1 MIKASLLFLFNGL
14 LGLILLCSANIAFAR
29 HEIKTTTN
37 ANFNNLSYP
46 FSLKPN
52 THTAKRLYAISY
64 SKHYIAPAPWQY
76 WSKANEIVIT
86 SDIGTVTGTIKK
98 SDGTLLFNF
107 TCVQGTPYVQR
118 FTGLP
123 KDVPAH
129 PLNTVLTGA
138 GLIIEATGSISVNLR
153 NVASDDLGTD
163 GTDAN
168 IKGNASLFSFG
179 DAAIGTSFRVGY
191 YRDGNLASNAHP
203 PIYSIMATENNT
215 IIKIAG
221 VATAT
226 LNAGQSYLFNAPMGT
241 LVESSGS
248 AVMNTAADLDA
259 PGGCGDGA
267 YNPIPPIASLGQEY
281 VVVRGEGNK
290 IAEQTTVIAT
300 EANTVV
306 TVTSFD
312 LNGAQKT
319 TTTFTLAQAGDFKT
333 FEHGFVSGTYSA
345 ANPPGINT
353 GRYSSSRIE
362 ASKNVEVF
370 SGTAGISGGGGC
382 EADVA
387 TLVPISSCSGSRKVE
402 TSKFTAY
409 NNTDLSY
416 FGYIITKSSA
426 KILLTTQFGSPPY
439 TNNDIEAIAGIGI
452 RKPMGTSGLYL
463 ISFTKA
469 DIGSPKA
476 ITITST
482 DRLTV
487 SMVQQ
492 GGGFS
497 MSNFISRFPEK
508 GDQPLVSQNN
518 CASATLTANPNASN
532 YQWYLNGNPI
542 SGANT
547 NTYVASASGNYSV
560 SYSLDCGLS
569 APSLPINVSLCNIDR
584 SITKTV
590 DVAYPE
596 LNSNVVFTLKAE
608 NLGNGNAVGVSV
620 TDLLPAGFTY
630 VSSVAPSGTS
640 YDPISGIWTIGDLAS
655 NASISLKITAKVV
668 KTGVNINTATIT
680 GSQPDQV
687 SNNDQSSATTT
698 TGSGDRDVCVGTA
711 MNSIIF
717 NIPPGTTNVTVTGL
731 PDGIIGVY
739 DSGTKKLTI
748 SGTPTTPGP
757 AKIYTV
763 TGTAGNALT
772 ITGTITVN
780 GNVSKPVFNSGL
792 TDKRCTG
799 TGTDTYV
806 AAATNATSIVYSILP
821 LAAGIIDATS
831 GKVTW
836 NNTFTGT
843 ATITATAKG
852 CDEKKTDFPVTVS
865 ALPDLTLG
873 DDPEICQ
880 GFTTSSLTYTN
891 ALNNPATY
899 SIILNTP
906 GFNPITNQLLP
917 AGNIPFNVPVDAA
930 LGIHSGVLTIKNA
943 AGCTT
948 QINFNIKINPK
959 PSAPHV
965 LIPTTSQY

>member
-1 MIKASLLFLFNGL
+1 MTKAFLLYLFNGL
-14 LGLILLCSANIAFAR
+14 LASILLCSANIAFA
-29 HEIKTTTN
+29 HDQVKAAAKISL
-37 ANFNNLSYP
+37 NNLSFP
-46 FSLKPN
+46 FSSEANKSAFK
-52 THTAKRLYAISY
+52 HFYASSY

-86 SDIGTVTGTIKK
+86 SDVGTVTGTIKK
-98 SDGTLLFNF
+98 SDGTLLYSF

-118 FTGLP
+118 FSGLP

-129 PLNTVLTGA
+129 PLNTVISGA

-153 NVASDDLGTD
+153 NIASDNLGTD
-163 GTDAN
+163 GSDTD

-191 YRDGNLASNAHP
+191 YRDGDLAGKDHT

-215 IIKIAG
+215 IVKIAG

-226 LNAGQSYLFNAPMGT
+226 LNAGQSYLFHAPMGT
-241 LVESSGS
+241 LVESSGP

-281 VVVRGEGNK
+281 VVVRGEGNST
-290 IAEQTTVIAT
+290 AEQTTVIAT
-300 EANTVV
+300 EANTVI
-306 TVTSFD
+306 TVTDFD
-312 LNGAQKT
+312 LNGVQKKVT
-319 TTTFTLAQAGDFKT
+319 TYTLAQAGDFRT
-333 FEHGFVSGTYSA
+333 FEHGFVSGAYSA
-345 ANPPGINT
+345 ASPPGINT
-353 GRYSSSRIE
+353 GRYSSSRIV

-416 FGYIITKSSA
+416 FGYIITKSTA
-426 KILLTTQFGSPPY
+426 KIYLTTLQGTTNY
-439 TNNDIEAIAGIGI
+439 TNSDIEAIPSIGS
-452 RKPMGTSGLYL
+452 RKALGTSGLYL
-463 ISFTKA
+463 ISFTKT
-469 DIGSPKA
+469 DIGSPKT
-476 ITITST
+476 ITITSA

-508 GDQPLVSQNN
+508 GDQPTVSQTN
-518 CASATLTANPNASN
+518 CASATLTANPNASS
-532 YQWYLNGNPI
+532 YQWYLNGNAI

-547 NTYVASASGNYSV
+547 NTYVASTSGNYTV
-560 SYSLDCGLS
+560 SYSLDCGIS
-569 APSLPINVSLCNIDR
+569 APSLPVNISLCNIDR

-596 LNSNVVFTLKAE
+596 LNTNVVFTLKAQ
-608 NLGNGNAVGVSV
+608 NLGDGNAVGVSV
-620 TDLLPAGFTY
+620 TDLLPDGFTY

-640 YDPISGIWTIGDLAS
+640 YDPVSGIWTIGDLAS

-668 KTGVNINTATIT
+668 KTGVNINNATIT

-687 SNNDQSSATTT
+687 SNNDQSSAKTT
-698 TGSGDRDVCVGTA
+698 TGSGDREVCVGTV
-711 MNSIIF
+711 MNDIVYD
-717 NIPPGTTNVTVTGL
+717 IPAGTTNVTVSGL
-731 PDGIIGVY
+731 PAGINAVY
-739 DSGTKKLTI
+739 NNTTKKLTI

-757 AKIYTV
+757 LKTYTV
-763 TGTAGNALT
+763 TGTAGAPLT
-772 ITGTITVN
+772 ITGNITVN
-780 GNVSKPVFNSGL
+780 GNVSSPVFNSGL
-792 TDKRCTG
+792 TNTRCTG
-799 TGTDTYV
+799 SGTDTYV
-806 AAATNATSIVYSILP
+806 ATATNATQIVYSMLP
-821 LAAGIIDATS
+821 LAAGFIDAAS

-852 CDEKKTDFPVTVS
+852 CQEKTTDFTVTVN
-865 ALPDLTLG
+865 ALPNLTLG
-873 DDPEICQ
+873 TDPEICQ
-880 GFTTSSLTYTN
+880 GFTTSFLTYTN
-891 ALNNPATY
+891 PLNNPVTY
-899 SIILNTP
+899 SITWDTP
-906 GFNPITNQLLP
+906 DFDPVNNQPLP
-917 AGNIPFNVPVDAA
+917 AGNIPFNVPINASSG
-930 LGIHSGVLTIKNA
+930 LHSGVLTIKNA
-943 AGCTT
+943 AGCST

-965 LIPTTSQY
+965 LVPTNSQY